1 MGASDGQASAVF
13 LGTLRWFRSRTS
25 ESRRRGESQRLVHRS
40 VDPVPGVAGRGDAL
54 VAGLYEF
61 GGQAVRAAEAGERGD
76 TPWRHREA
84 GDYWL
89 AELHGF
95 DWLRDL
101 RAAGTGLAAERGRT
115 MVLDWLQ
122 QHRSLDN
129 TAAWTPEVIGR
140 RISAWLAHGEFL
152 LEGAD
157 DEFTQRFHQAL
168 DLQARHLTRTA
179 RNAGEGLPRLL
190 AYRGLIESGLCL
202 PDGERRVA
210 QGLKLL
216 EAALTEQ
223 VLGDGGYVER
233 NPSTHLAAI
242 WCLAGLR
249 ATLDA
254 SERPAGQTLSEAI
267 ARLAPSLRTFR
278 HGDGGL
284 ALFNGS
290 IEEERGLIDLALSRT
305 AAGSETAPFD
315 APYMGFRRI
324 DSRHSTLIADTG
336 APSTTGRWAHAGTLS
351 FEMSAG
357 RERLIVNC
365 GGWRGGN
372 AGWREALRGTAA
384 HSTLVVDDTN
394 SATLGED
401 GAISDGPTTVKVER
415 RDQDGATWIDSSH
428 DGYLDTLG
436 LIHKRRLYAGH
447 EGADVRGE
455 DTLSHI
461 RRRRQRGREFALR
474 FHLHP
479 EVTCAMTED
488 RRAVLLRLPS
498 GAIWQMRGAGA
509 SISIDESV
517 YAGDG
522 VTRRRTSQVA
532 LTGPIEDSTTVKW
545 AFKLLPKGN

>member
-1 MGASDGQASAVF
+1 MGASDGQASTVV
-13 LGTLRWFRSRTS
+13 LGALRWLRSRTS
-25 ESRRRGESQRLVHRS
+25 ESRRRGATQRLVHRS

-61 GGQAVRAAEAGERGD
+61 GGQAVRAAEVGEV
-76 TPWRHREA
+76 PWRHREA

-101 RAAGTGLAAERGRT
+101 RAAGTSPAAERGRT
-115 MVLDWLQ
+115 MVLDWLR

-140 RISAWLAHGEFL
+140 RLSAWLAHGEFL
-152 LEGAD
+152 LQGAD
-157 DEFTQRFHQAL
+157 DEFTQRFHQTL
-168 DLQARHLTRTA
+168 DLQARHLMRTA

-210 QGLKLL
+210 QGIKLL

-254 SERPAGQTLSEAI
+254 SERPAGQTLPEAI
-267 ARLAPSLRTFR
+267 DRLAPSLRTFR

-290 IEEERGLIDLALSRT
+290 VEEERGPIDLALSRT

-336 APSTTGRWAHAGTLS
+336 VPSTTGRWAHAGTLS

>member
-1 MGASDGQASAVF
+1 M
-13 LGTLRWFRSRTS
+13 
-25 ESRRRGESQRLVHRS
+25 
-40 VDPVPGVAGRGDAL
+40 
-54 VAGLYEF
+54 
-61 GGQAVRAAEAGERGD
+61 
-76 TPWRHREA
+76 
-84 GDYWL
+84 
-89 AELHGF
+89 
-95 DWLRDL
+95 
-101 RAAGTGLAAERGRT
+101 
-115 MVLDWLQ
+115 
-122 QHRSLDN
+122 
-129 TAAWTPEVIGR
+129 
-140 RISAWLAHGEFL
+140 
-152 LEGAD
+152 
-157 DEFTQRFHQAL
+157 
-168 DLQARHLTRTA
+168 
-179 RNAGEGLPRLL
+179 
-190 AYRGLIESGLCL
+190 IESGLCL

-223 VLGDGGYVER
+223 VLGDGGHVER

-254 SERPAGQTLSEAI
+254 SERPAEETLSEAI
-267 ARLAPSLRTFR
+267 ARLAPSLLTFR

-290 IEEERGLIDLALSRT
+290 VEEERGPIDLALSRT

-324 DSRHSTLIADTG
+324 DSRHSILIADTG